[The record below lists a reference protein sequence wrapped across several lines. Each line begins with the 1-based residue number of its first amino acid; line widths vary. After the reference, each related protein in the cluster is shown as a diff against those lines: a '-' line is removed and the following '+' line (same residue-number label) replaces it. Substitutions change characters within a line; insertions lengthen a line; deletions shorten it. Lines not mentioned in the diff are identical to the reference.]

1 LDNHFPTLNQLSQED
16 LDWLKENFVL
26 AENLIKTIPQK
37 EIANNILTIE
47 QKDTTL
53 NDNEVRL
60 NAIKHVKSVLGL
72 GLKEAKDLV
81 DYIIINQ

>member
-1 LDNHFPTLNQLSQED
+1 MKTETLNQLSQED

>member
-1 LDNHFPTLNQLSQED
+1 MTTETLNRLTQED

-26 AENLIKTIPQK
+26 AENLIKSISQK
-37 EIANNILTIE
+37 EIVNNIITIE

-53 NDNEVRL
+53 NNAEIRL
-60 NAIKHVKSVLGL
+60 NAIKHVKSVLGI

-81 DYIIINQ
+81 DYVLINQ